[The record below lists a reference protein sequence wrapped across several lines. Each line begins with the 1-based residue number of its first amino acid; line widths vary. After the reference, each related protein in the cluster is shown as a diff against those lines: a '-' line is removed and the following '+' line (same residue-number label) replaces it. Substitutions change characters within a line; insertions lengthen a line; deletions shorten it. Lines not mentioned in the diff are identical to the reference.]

1 MRIDYPQFEVLHARA
16 RRERAEA
23 IHRLIIAPII
33 SLFTP
38 PRPKAHPALRNPVGA
53 SGFQR

>member
-33 SLFTP
+33 LLFTR
-38 PRPKAHPALRNPVGA
+38 PRPKAHPALRKPVGA